1 MKKVG
6 SSSEQMISCSKLFG
20 DKGQMFIVPSSM
32 YTIDYENEV
41 IFGDIAFKH
50 LEILMTPS
58 SETHSEGDWAL
69 LLEHQKDNDEVM
81 EK

>member
-6 SSSEQMISCSKLFG
+6 SSSEQMISCPKLFG
-20 DKGQMFIVPSSM
+20 DKGQIFIVPSSL
-32 YTIDYENEV
+32 YTIDDENEV
-41 IFGDIAFKH
+41 IFDDIAFKH
-50 LEILMTPS
+50 LEILMNPS

-69 LLEHQKDNDEVM
+69 LKEHQKDNDKVI